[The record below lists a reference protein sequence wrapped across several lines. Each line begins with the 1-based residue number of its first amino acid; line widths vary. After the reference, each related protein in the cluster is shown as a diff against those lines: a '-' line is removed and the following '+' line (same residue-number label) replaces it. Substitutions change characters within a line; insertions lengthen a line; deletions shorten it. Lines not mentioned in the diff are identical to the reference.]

1 MARELGKV
9 AALGKCLP
17 ARSSGHSVTELN
29 PMDPAWALA
38 QPRLSASL
46 GEGSFLL
53 GFKQLN
59 NETETETDAAQAL
72 FGDQRMEKWELSSQI
87 NFSPTW

>member
-1 MARELGKV
+1 
-9 AALGKCLP
+9 
-17 ARSSGHSVTELN
+17 
-29 PMDPAWALA
+29 MDPAWALA

-72 FGDQRMEKWELSSQI
+72 FGDQRMKKWELSSQI
-87 NFSPTW
+87 NFSPTWWEGFNFRVKTKGGEEWG